1 MKKII
6 LLCFIIFFPF
16 TSVSKT
22 LFFGDSLTGTMGVVY
37 KGKINR
43 DTDIEYVVGSGLENK
58 KINWIKKIKNKN
70 LNKYNK
76 VIISIGTNDYFISDK
91 EKYENKVLNLISVIK
106 KSNIKEIIWIL
117 PPPVENENIN
127 KGIENV
133 RNIITQSSIKD
144 NFKIIDPRK
153 VIGDKY
159 TLYLNK
165 EQIRTKD
172 GIHYTMKGAEIII
185 KCLMK

>member
-16 TSVSKT
+16 TAISKT
-22 LFFGDSLTGTMGVVY
+22 LFLGDSLTGTMGVVY
-37 KGKINR
+37 KEKINR

-76 VIISIGTNDYFISDK
+76 IIISIGTNDYFILNK

-106 KSNIKEIIWIL
+106 KSYIKEIIWIL